1 MWTDE
6 EEHEQVMPPTG
17 PMRNYGFVD
26 GEGELSVPN
35 LGA

>member
-1 MWTDE
+1 VWTDE
-6 EEHEQVMPPTG
+6 EEHEQVMPPAG